1 VAARQCASGLGALV
15 TSGLDA
21 ASVGKPVTPGKWRIT
36 TTYRKQY
43 SHRHFVGTVEQTQRA
58 EEGSEVINNIHL
70 VDFSVN
76 YQHSPRWSFSAGM
89 PIMMASRTSSRSG
102 RVVHSKGI
110 GDISLSARTWLWRP
124 PTESR
129 QNIAVGFGVKMPTGK
144 PDVQDTVY
152 TLQGPV
158 TSTVDQSIQL
168 GDGGWGITVS
178 SDMFKVVKKATLFA
192 TGIYLI
198 NPRNTNGV
206 LTGRSRAS
214 EGVMSVADQ
223 YLAQAGVIYP
233 FPWARGIALNIGG
246 RIEGVPVRDIFGR
259 SEGFRR
265 PGYAISLEPG
275 FFYTRGN
282 DSWSFNIPVPLQRNR
297 RRSTSDIIDGR
308 HGDAAFADYVILV
321 SYSRRF

>member
-1 VAARQCASGLGALV
+1 MEATGRTPFSSKDRFLGG
-15 TSGLDA
+15 T
-21 ASVGKPVTPGKWRIT
+21 GKWQIT
-36 TTYRKQY
+36 VGYRKQY

-58 EEGSEVINNIHL
+58 EEGSEVINDIHL
-70 VDFSVN
+70 LDFSVN